1 MTMIT
6 SENYCHRKFTS
17 FKVSG
22 VSLAL
27 WLTFLCASG
36 PLSHLTVISH
46 THPLRVSANHA
57 PMSLYP
63 AEIPCQC
70 DPLFNIH
77 TLTTL
82 PSEVGPGKYGRR
94 WHIERC
100 KKHRM
105 WSEEDL
111 ANPVLPPQRSAF
123 TSKSLPFIKFEL
135 NTVTI
140 YSTELTE
147 ETFNKWI
154 VI

>member
-1 MTMIT
+1 MIT
-6 SENYCHRKFTS
+6 SENYCHRKFTF
-17 FKVSG
+17 FKKLSA

-57 PMSLYP
+57 PMSLEP
-63 AEIPCQC
+63 VETPCQC
-70 DPLFNIH
+70 DLLINMH

-82 PSEVGPGKYGRR
+82 PSEVVPEEYGRR
-94 WHIERC
+94 QYIERC
-100 KKHRM
+100 K
-105 WSEEDL
+105 SEEYL
-111 ANPVLPPQRSAF
+111 ANPVLPPQVSAF
-123 TSKSLPFIKFEL
+123 TSKLLPFTKCEL
-135 NTVTI
+135 NTVNI

-154 VI
+154 VM

>member
-6 SENYCHRKFTS
+6 SENYCHRKFTF
-17 FKVSG
+17 FKKLSA

-57 PMSLYP
+57 PMSLEP
-63 AEIPCQC
+63 VETPCQC
-70 DPLFNIH
+70 DLLINMH

-82 PSEVGPGKYGRR
+82 PSEVVPGKYGRR

-100 KKHRM
+100 KKQRM
-105 WSEEDL
+105 SEEYL

-135 NTVTI
+135 NTVNI